1 MHDTAQGAPAPAI
14 FNFNDH
20 TVRILDKD
28 GELWFV
34 ASDVAAALEYR
45 DAANMVRNLD
55 GDEADTHILST
66 RSENGI
72 EQDREVTIISE
83 SGLYSAILRSRKPEA
98 RRFKKWVTSE
108 VLPAIRKTGQYRV
121 ATEHITH
128 EQYLALRRRVY
139 NIAEDLWFE
148 SACQNAIWK
157 LLREASGT
165 ASCQKMPMDE
175 LEHAHAVL
183 TWIEERK
190 RQIWPAY
197 CTFHRD
203 VGRFIV
209 GQIQQLDVPEL
220 RPSRLSLIP

>member
-1 MHDTAQGAPAPAI
+1 MPCSTQGASAPAI

-45 DAANMVRNLD
+45 DAANMARNLD

-98 RRFKKWVTSE
+98 KRFKKWVTSE
-108 VLPAIRKTGQYRV
+108 VLPAVRKTGTYS
-121 ATEHITH
+121 TTP
-128 EQYLALRRRVY
+128 RRSK
-139 NIAEDLWFE
+139 A
-148 SACQNAIWK
+148 S
-157 LLREASGT
+157 REAAVWLTEAEAFNLAGLLGLLPYFEEVQQKAENVLRAAESPLASTMFDAWHET
-165 ASCQKMPMDE
+165 ALFCG
-175 LEHAHAVL
+175 VL
-183 TWIEERK
+183 D
-190 RQIWPAY
+190 
-197 CTFHRD
+197 HVRD
-203 VGRFIV
+203 RCKKV
-209 GQIQQLDVPEL
+209 Q
-220 RPSRLSLIP
+220 SRMKATILK

>member
-1 MHDTAQGAPAPAI
+1 MHDTAQNTSAPAI

-20 TVRILDKD
+20 TVHILNEN

-34 ASDVAAALEYR
+34 ASDVAASLEYR

-55 GDEADTHILST
+55 DDEKGTHNVSTLGGD
-66 RSENGI
+66 
-72 EQDREVTIISE
+72 QEVTTINE

-121 ATEHITH
+121 ATEHITR

-165 ASCQKMPMDE
+165 ASCQKLPMDE

-190 RQIWPAY
+190 RQIWPVY